1 MIWVT
6 TMTMTMT
13 LTMAKTRMMFTR
25 GQAHIEI
32 WLRYVS
38 PPPGPSRSPTYLDL
52 VITSLANRDEDAA
65 GAPGGKD
72 DGGGE
77 GFWYFQDWRDSVKGK
92 GMIKVAVPA
101 AVPPRLHEN
110 SSSATLF
117 LVAVFVAAQELVPV
131 RIFHLFFPQCE
142 WLIVQVTGLLPL
154 SPML

>member
-1 MIWVT
+1 MWVT
-6 TMTMTMT
+6 TMTMT
-13 LTMAKTRMMFTR
+13 LTMSMAKTRMMITR
-25 GQAHIEI
+25 VQAHIEI

-52 VITSLANRDEDAA
+52 VITSLANRDEEAA
-65 GAPGGKD
+65 
-72 DGGGE
+72 E
-77 GFWYFQDWRDSVKGK
+77 CFWYFQDWRDSVKGK

-101 AVPPRLHEN
+101 AVGPRLHEN

-131 RIFHLFFPQCE
+131 RIFRLFCPQCV

-154 SPML
+154 PPML

>member
-1 MIWVT
+1 
-6 TMTMTMT
+6 MTLT
-13 LTMAKTRMMFTR
+13 LTMAKTRMMMITR

-72 DGGGE
+72 DRGGGE
-77 GFWYFQDWRDSVKGK
+77 CFWYFQDWRDSVKGK

-101 AVPPRLHEN
+101 AVGPRLHEN

-131 RIFHLFFPQCE
+131 RIFRLFCPQCG